1 MQAAFLIGRI
11 ILGAYYL
18 LGAINHFVGLGS
30 MTDYAAAKGVPFPAV
45 AVLVAGVLLGIAG
58 ITFLLGWHPK
68 VGVGALVLFFVP
80 VTLMMHAFW
89 RVGDPAMRM
98 SEMINFMKNFALLAS
113 TLMFLAIPEP
123 WPVSVDARTRTRVR
137 APAPA

>member
-18 LGAINHFVGLGS
+18 LGAINHFVALGP
-30 MTDYAAAKGVPFPAV
+30 MTGYAEAKGVPFPAV
-45 AVLVAGVLLGIAG
+45 AVVVAGVLLGIAG

-68 VGVGALVLFFVP
+68 VGVAALVLFFVP

-89 RVGDPAMRM
+89 RLDDPAMRM
-98 SEMINFMKNFALLAS
+98 ADMVNFMKNFALLAS
-113 TLMFLAIPEP
+113 GLMFLAIPEP
-123 WPVSVDARTRTRVR
+123 WPVSIDARTRTRMREPV
-137 APAPA
+137 PA